1 MSRPGGLGRGLSAL
15 LPEGD
20 ASSSGVLELQLGA
33 IRPNPQQPRGSFDEG
48 SLEELADSIAQV
60 GVLQPILVRP
70 AEDGHHFELV
80 AGERRLRAAER
91 AGLDTIPAILRRT
104 GDENLLT
111 EALVENIHR
120 TDLNPLEEASAY
132 QQLLTDFGFS
142 HEELASRLGRSRT
155 AISNALRLLQLAPAV
170 QQMLADREITAGHAR
185 ALLAVDDAS
194 SQENAAVRIRDDGL
208 SVRAT
213 EELVRRLT
221 SEAEGQTSRGR
232 RRQQTPYEDLQQRLA
247 DALATKVTISGTRR
261 RGRVVIDYAGT
272 ADLERLLQILER
284 GTGEELLEEPPVH

>member
-15 LPEGD
+15 LPEGEGT
-20 ASSSGVLELQLGA
+20 SGGVLELQLGA
-33 IRPNPQQPRGSFDEG
+33 IRSNPQQPRHHFDEEG
-48 SLEELADSIAQV
+48 LEELADSIAQM
-60 GVLQPILVRP
+60 GVLQPVLVRP

-91 AGLDTIPAILRRT
+91 AGLETIPAIVRRT
-104 GDENLLT
+104 EDDALLT

-132 QQLLTDFGFS
+132 QQLLDDFGFS
-142 HEELASRLGRSRT
+142 HEELATRLGRSRT
-155 AISNALRLLQLAPAV
+155 AISNALRLLQLAPPV
-170 QQMLADREITAGHAR
+170 QQMLAARELTAGHAR
-185 ALLAVDDAS
+185 ALLAIEDATA
-194 SQENAAVRIRDDGL
+194 QESAAVKVRDEGL

-221 SEAEGQTSRGR
+221 AEGREQRGATR
-232 RRQQTPYEDLQQRLA
+232 SGRQTPYEDLQHRLA
-247 DALATKVTISGTRR
+247 DVLATKVTINGTRR

-284 GTGEELLEEPPVH
+284 GTGEPLIEEPPVS